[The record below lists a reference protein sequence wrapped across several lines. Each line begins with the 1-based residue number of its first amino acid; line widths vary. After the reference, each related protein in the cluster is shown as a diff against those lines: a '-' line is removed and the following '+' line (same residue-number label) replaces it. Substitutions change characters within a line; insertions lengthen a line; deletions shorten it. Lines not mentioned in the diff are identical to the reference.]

1 MDQIGDLKWG
11 VRYTRLKVQGNYW
24 PRNER
29 TENRDRS
36 SWIASFLRKALFKEL
51 KANEKKSYMKLIK

>member
-36 SWIASFLRKALFKEL
+36 SWIASFLRKALFKE
-51 KANEKKSYMKLIK
+51 